1 MHKSKTGHSRRHR
14 SDGLFCNYAHRI
26 CMQDRLD
33 GYEYCLNHILED
45 KNAPYKH
52 CTFVSN
58 KGGRRC
64 LQPAHKA
71 DKRDGYCREH
81 AQKVAVLRHKAGLKP
96 FPRNSPRE
104 ILDSLDRYQQ
114 EPGKM
119 TPDALAEAQ
128 PSVAAKILDCASE
141 SESDEDPLQVDQ
153 AWRGTTDSDAESVD
167 SEQEDLLKH
176 AGVYTPEEVA
186 LITRE
191 KLIRLQSLYINQFKR
206 LQHLMKEKR
215 RHYLLALKQEK
226 ETIGMSLGS
235 FASPK
240 EKRKVLRLKSMQSY
254 HRRHGREALLH
265 KRSKHRRIKATPG
278 YSGSQKVSLPARC
291 KHTRENKPC
300 ERPALPITGFC
311 LDHVL
316 EDSHQV
322 LYTPCTKG
330 RVACTYPAD
339 PLSLEGT
346 CLLHTP
352 VAPECFRSANQQL
365 EEESEQEKNASAAMA
380 DHDYLQRPSEATDA
394 SDHDVDILGLSG
406 EQMYM
411 LGTVSDEP
419 DILSGQL
426 PPTSLA
432 ENPKEPERT
441 AVSQAGT

>member
-1 MHKSKTGHSRRHR
+1 MHKSKSSHSRRHR

-26 CMQDRLD
+26 CMQDRLE
-33 GYEYCLNHILED
+33 GFEYCLNHILED

-71 DKRDGYCREH
+71 DKRDGYCQEH
-81 AQKVAVLRHKAGLKP
+81 AQKVSVLRHKASLKP

-104 ILDSLDRYQQ
+104 ILEGLDSYLLAQ
-114 EPGKM
+114 EPNQPA
-119 TPDALAEAQ
+119 TEAQ
-128 PSVAAKILDCASE
+128 PEPQGSVAAKILDCGSE

-215 RHYLLALKQEK
+215 RQYLISSKLEK
-226 ETIGMSLGS
+226 ETIGSSLGS
-235 FASPK
+235 FNSPK
-240 EKRKVLRLKSMQSY
+240 EKRKILKLQSMQSY
-254 HRRHGREALLH
+254 HRRHGSEALLH
-265 KRSKHRRIKATPG
+265 RRSKNRRIKATPSYTG
-278 YSGSQKVSLPARC
+278 PQKISTPPHCKFSSLG
-291 KHTRENKPC
+291 KGC
-300 ERPALPITGFC
+300 ERPGLPVTGFC
-311 LDHVL
+311 LEHVL
-316 EDSHQV
+316 EDTQQV

-330 RVACTYPAD
+330 RTACIHPAN
-339 PLSLEGT
+339 PLSQEST

-352 VAPECFRSANQQL
+352 LAQQVFQLATQQSEDEPEQDNTATN
-365 EEESEQEKNASAAMA
+365 AMA
-380 DHDYLQRPSEATDA
+380 DHDYLQRPSESIDEG
-394 SDHDVDILGLSG
+394 DHDVDVLGLSG
-406 EQMYM
+406 DQSFC
-411 LGTVSDEP
+411 VSDTQYMEQQP
-419 DILSGQL
+419 IQG
-426 PPTSLA
+426 TS
-432 ENPKEPERT
+432 EETQQVMEG
-441 AVSQAGT
+441 VIESQVGT